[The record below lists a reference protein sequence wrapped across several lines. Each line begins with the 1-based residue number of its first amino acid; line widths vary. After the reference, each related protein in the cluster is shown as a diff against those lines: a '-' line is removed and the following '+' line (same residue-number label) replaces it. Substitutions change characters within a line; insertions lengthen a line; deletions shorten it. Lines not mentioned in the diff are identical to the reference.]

1 MIVAVS
7 NGSGVNFDRGPYFV
21 FTRTKSV
28 FGVKRFRSLCP
39 EMKLYQKTIREACQ
53 LSWVEVS
60 FRLRLSQG

>member
-28 FGVKRFRSLCP
+28 FGFKRFRSLCP
-39 EMKLYQKTIREACQ
+39 EMKLCTRK
-53 LSWVEVS
+53 LSEKLVNYP
-60 FRLRLSQG
+60 G